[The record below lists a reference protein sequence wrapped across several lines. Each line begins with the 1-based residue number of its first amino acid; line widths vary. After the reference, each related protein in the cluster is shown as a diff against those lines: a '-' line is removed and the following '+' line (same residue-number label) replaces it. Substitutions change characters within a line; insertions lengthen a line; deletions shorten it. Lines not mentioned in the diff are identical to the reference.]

1 MGDRERDEGRKLSE
15 QIPREGGTGGEPDH
29 GRASDKREPDVP
41 PAAKKGWRIWV
52 LVFGVFVV
60 PSVLY
65 TMLLMVLFLPLTT
78 GQKLWVAS
86 GLVVAA
92 EGTFLL
98 SALILSREVVRRYRR
113 FLDPRRWLGKKRRL

>member
-1 MGDRERDEGRKLSE
+1 MSE
-15 QIPREGGTGGEPDH
+15 QIPREGGASGEPDH
-29 GRASDKREPDVP
+29 GRVSDKREPDVP
-41 PAAKKGWRIWV
+41 PAAKSGWHFWV

-65 TMLLMVLFLPLTT
+65 TMLLVVPFLPLTT

-86 GLVVAA
+86 GLVVVA

-98 SALILSREVVRRYRR
+98 TALILGREVVSRYRR
-113 FLDPRRWLGKKRRL
+113 FLDPRRWLGKKRRP

>member
-1 MGDRERDEGRKLSE
+1 V
-15 QIPREGGTGGEPDH
+15 
-29 GRASDKREPDVP
+29 SDKRESDVP
-41 PAAKKGWRIWV
+41 LAAKKGWRIWV

-65 TMLLMVLFLPLTT
+65 TMLLVVPFLPLTT

-86 GLVVAA
+86 GFVVAA

-98 SALILSREVVRRYRR
+98 SALILGREVVSRYRR
-113 FLDPRRWLGKKRRL
+113 FLEPRRWLGKKRRP